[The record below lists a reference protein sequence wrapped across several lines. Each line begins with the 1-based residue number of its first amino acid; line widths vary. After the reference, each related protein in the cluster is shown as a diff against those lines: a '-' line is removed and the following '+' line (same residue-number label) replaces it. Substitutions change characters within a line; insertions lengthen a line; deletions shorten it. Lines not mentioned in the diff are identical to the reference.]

1 MLVGVPACKSSS
13 TGGRQADRLSEAKK
27 EYESGKFSQSE
38 QVLAGVLKSSPDNVD
53 ALRTLALAQA
63 AQGKNKEAIGTY
75 GKIVGL
81 QPKDDASWYRMAL
94 LERVVGESGPSE
106 QHLEKALSLKPG
118 DPSYTDELAR
128 TKMALGEYQ
137 EAASLWGDLLAGDAL
152 SKEGRKSVL
161 VLQGQAYQAAK
172 DYARAKKA
180 FAAALKLD
188 PSDDALRARVASF
201 H

>member
-1 MLVGVPACKSSS
+1 MWFCRRSKIPSNGGVVTVSPESMHGWVIVTNRGA
-13 TGGRQADRLSEAKK
+13 QADL
-27 EYESGKFSQSE
+27 
-38 QVLAGVLKSSPDNVD
+38 V
-53 ALRTLALAQA
+53 
-63 AQGKNKEAIGTY
+63 TY